1 MDSNFISY
9 IHLLLIVPLLIYLG
23 ISIVIQRS
31 NSTLFSFLFLFTLL
45 LILSFHIEDIVNISK
60 QLFNNVNLEKN
71 FGYFLIILALFFIFI
86 NVLKLKN

>member
-9 IHLLLIVPLLIYLG
+9 IHLLIIVPLLIYLG